1 MSTLEAA
8 LRGGT
13 VAVLLLIMLLVARDL
28 RTSRLSR
35 YSALLFLGAAA
46 FAIDSAPGFWTLDVS
61 LKLPIHILSTTT
73 PAVFWVMSA
82 ALFDDDFKARWY
94 HALVWLWL
102 AGLAWREMYGWP
114 SAVVAVQEASSL
126 LFVAFGVWHA
136 LAGRA
141 GDLVEW
147 RRQLRVE
154 FAVITALYIVSI
166 IVSQRIWPG
175 TLGKAPYS
183 LFNAIGLMAF
193 IFVYAWLRLSLL
205 IRQQLAPAS
214 LQTARMAQDG
224 AIGGSAPCRP
234 MRASRTVSP
243 AGVEAQTG
251 DGEEDVIVARVDG
264 DPLARTRLAVV
275 AKAFR
280 RHRSVDAARGTQQA
294 RRCTGTVV
302 AVVERMRVAAAP
314 HVGKSRDAIARGD
327 RGPHALGRGRRRD
340 RVAVAQNSRLTRHM
354 PVNVR
359 RGSGTAGEQREEKKC
374 VRLHGL
380 LENRTR
386 ESLPLGLRD
395 AGLV

>member
-61 LKLPIHILSTTT
+61 LKLPIHILSITT

-94 HALVWLWL
+94 HALAWLCL
-102 AGLAWREMYGWP
+102 ALLSWWEMQGLP
-114 SAVVAVQEASSL
+114 LAVAAVRDGLSL
-126 LFVAFGVWHA
+126 LFVVFGVWHA

-154 FAVITALYIVSI
+154 FAVITAIYIVSI

-214 LQTARMAQDG
+214 LQDGSVPPVGAEPRQVPSATGQDAVLLEQLRKLMVEG
-224 AIGGSAPCRP
+224 RAYRDDGMSITSLSQTLGVQEYRFRRLINGQLGHRNFSAFVNGYRLAEAEAALADPGQAEVPILTIALDAGFGSIGPFNRAFKAHTGLTPTEYRRNRVDVSLPIP
-234 MRASRTVSP
+234 ESASRS
-243 AGVEAQTG
+243 
-251 DGEEDVIVARVDG
+251 
-264 DPLARTRLAVV
+264 
-275 AKAFR
+275 
-280 RHRSVDAARGTQQA
+280 
-294 RRCTGTVV
+294 
-302 AVVERMRVAAAP
+302 
-314 HVGKSRDAIARGD
+314 
-327 RGPHALGRGRRRD
+327 
-340 RVAVAQNSRLTRHM
+340 
-354 PVNVR
+354 
-359 RGSGTAGEQREEKKC
+359 
-374 VRLHGL
+374 
-380 LENRTR
+380 
-386 ESLPLGLRD
+386 
-395 AGLV
+395 